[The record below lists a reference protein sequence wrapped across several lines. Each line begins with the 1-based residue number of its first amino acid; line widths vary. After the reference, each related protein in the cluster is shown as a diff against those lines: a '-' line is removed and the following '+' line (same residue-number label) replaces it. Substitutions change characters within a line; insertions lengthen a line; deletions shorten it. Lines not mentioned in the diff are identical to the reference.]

1 MKKKS
6 LPVFCCGTWVYDRS
20 EQAPQRVKC
29 CQKGVEGLVARRNQR
44 TGTDLDLS
52 MAVLH
57 MGNSGTHPAGG
68 VTAGGL
74 RRAVEVQD
82 DPESSGWKGGGESSK
97 SSNIFAI
104 SASLGLK
111 VSILET
117 FPSAVAK

>member
-1 MKKKS
+1 M
-6 LPVFCCGTWVYDRS
+6 
-20 EQAPQRVKC
+20 KC

-68 VTAGGL
+68 VTTGGL

-82 DPESSGWKGGGESSK
+82 DPESSG
-97 SSNIFAI
+97 
-104 SASLGLK
+104 
-111 VSILET
+111 
-117 FPSAVAK
+117 